1 MGRVS
6 GEAKGHG
13 DESCQVRLEEQAI
26 GHIERRWKIRS
37 DNIIMQN
44 RVDRSSAN
52 FAERTVSRKEILI
65 LAFDSEGVTET
76 VMTSLDTQG

>member
-26 GHIERRWKIRS
+26 GDIERWWRICFAPPIS
-37 DNIIMQN
+37 ICEIESTG
-44 RVDRSSAN
+44 V
-52 FAERTVSRKEILI
+52 AERTVSRKEIPI
-65 LAFDSEGVTET
+65 PAFDGERHGDCHHLS
-76 VMTSLDTQG
+76 